1 MDMWPPFDVAPLRK
15 ACGPYRRDQRVEGK
29 SRGPDSIGCKSGQT
43 HRRDISGGSS
53 LPYGSVVAAMIA
65 SATGKRICSRATA
78 FSDASLRDGDER
90 ARHLLRNALHSAGAY
105 ADFAG
110 NFDDA
115 FARPQLL
122 LDGLFNLFAYIW
134 LGAQH

>member
-1 MDMWPPFDVAPLRK
+1 LAARLFVI
-15 ACGPYRRDQRVEGK
+15 CGAW
-29 SRGPDSIGCKSGQT
+29 
-43 HRRDISGGSS
+43 
-53 LPYGSVVAAMIA
+53 L
-65 SATGKRICSRATA
+65 
-78 FSDASLRDGDER
+78 LNGDLER
-90 ARHLLRNALHSAGAY
+90 ALYLLRNALHSAGAY

-122 LDGLFNLFAYIW
+122 LDALFNLFAYARRIW